1 VQARQTAHVIDRS
14 KHQGNAGLLRSSA
27 VNRGGNGSGR
37 ALAIACTRGKIST
50 IEPHPMHDGID
61 VMTYQRLV
69 HGDIWQSVLNGV
81 EAETEIAK
89 LLPTMV

>member
-1 VQARQTAHVIDRS
+1 
-14 KHQGNAGLLRSSA
+14 
-27 VNRGGNGSGR
+27 
-37 ALAIACTRGKIST
+37 
-50 IEPHPMHDGID
+50 MHDGID
-61 VMTYQRLV
+61 VMTYRRLV